1 MLIEVPTS
9 LYAHKSSCCHKLTPS
24 LELIFYDSHEPISKY
39 EAKLNKNIFLFILK
53 GSKNISIK
61 NQDITLNE
69 GYGAFVKKD
78 EYLMTETSR
87 SSEQG
92 FSSLII
98 LVDDDKLLS
107 LWKNAAIQNR
117 ISSENKYQYS
127 HTGNWAFFKQ
137 NNYIHSSL
145 DTLKDFTKQNRKIH
159 FSFIEAKLQELLFY
173 IANTDTK
180 NELESLILSSGQ
192 DSIANLKRFMENNYN
207 KDWSMS
213 EFASH
218 LALSLSSFKRT
229 FKLAYGCPPKTWIN
243 QKRLEKAAAEIAFN
257 KKPLIEIALSSGF
270 SGSSQFSRAFKKQ
283 YNCAPS
289 NYNFPKLEDVS

>member
-1 MLIEVPTS
+1 MLIEVPSS
-9 LYAHKSSCCHKLTPS
+9 LYAHESSCCHKLTPS

-78 EYLMTETSR
+78 EYLMTETSH

-98 LVDDDKLLS
+98 LVDDDKLLT

-117 ISSENKYQYS
+117 LPNQDKQQYS
-127 HTGNWAFFKQ
+127 DTGNWAFFKQ
-137 NNYIHSSL
+137 NKYIQTSL
-145 DTLKDFTKQNRKIH
+145 NNLKEFTKQSRKVH

-180 NELESLILSSGQ
+180 NELETLILTSGQ
-192 DSIANLKRFMENNYN
+192 DSIVHLKRFMEENYD
-207 KDWSMS
+207 KPWSMS

-218 LALSLSSFKRT
+218 LALSLSSFKRA
-229 FKLAYGCPPKTWIN
+229 FKHAYGCPPKTWIN
-243 QKRLEKAAAEIAFN
+243 QKRLEKAAAEIVF
-257 KKPLIEIALSSGF
+257 KKKSLIEIALSSGF

-289 NYNFPKLEDVS
+289 NYCYPKLEDVG